1 MQVVVRVP
9 TKMTKEEEDIVRQL
23 AELQGAKVEHK
34 SFFKQ
39 VWDDLTR

>member
-1 MQVVVRVP
+1 VQVVVRVP
-9 TKMTKEEEDIVRQL
+9 TKMKKEEEDLIRQL
-23 AELQGAKVEHK
+23 AGIQGAKVEHK